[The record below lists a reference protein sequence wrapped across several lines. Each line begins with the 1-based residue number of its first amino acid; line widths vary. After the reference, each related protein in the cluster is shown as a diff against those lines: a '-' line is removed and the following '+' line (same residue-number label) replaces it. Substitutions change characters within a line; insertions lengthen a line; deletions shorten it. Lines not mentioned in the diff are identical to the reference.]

1 MRLTPS
7 FIKYKIY
14 RQYQTYKSGKMI
26 PMQRFPLEKNR
37 CEHRKDNQSDYFL
50 NHFELHQ

>member
-1 MRLTPS
+1 MRLTHH
-7 FIKYKIY
+7 YKIQNIPPVPDIQK
-14 RQYQTYKSGKMI
+14 RQMI